1 MIRAPTTRP
10 TPHLIIPMSFQL
22 AIPWRVAL
30 QHCPPPLHQPESI
43 LLQDRPNSGTSFT
56 EGTNEW
62 GCFENRNRLETAKQS
77 TWGWVNDHENPWV
90 NDCEN
95 PHLEAMDF
103 RAGSHRPF
111 RRNCQRDG
119 SRRLSDPRYEE
130 RTCFFP
136 ASILRAI
143 AWPITMITFVI
154 ASPYSAYS
162 PVMFSE
168 LSGSRAPCNLI
179 FEAATSISPR
189 SAVVSSTPVAP
200 RFSSRRSRFVVPGIG
215 TIHGF

>member
-95 PHLEAMDF
+95 PQH
-103 RAGSHRPF
+103 
-111 RRNCQRDG
+111 
-119 SRRLSDPRYEE
+119 DPRLHQRTITKKMGADCRIHKDDSGE
-130 RTCFFP
+130 RTY
-136 ASILRAI
+136 R
-143 AWPITMITFVI
+143 ITV
-154 ASPYSAYS
+154 
-162 PVMFSE
+162 
-168 LSGSRAPCNLI
+168 
-179 FEAATSISPR
+179 
-189 SAVVSSTPVAP
+189 
-200 RFSSRRSRFVVPGIG
+200 
-215 TIHGF
+215 